1 MSKRLGV
8 SVCVCVCVCPEE
20 SANKATAKKETAE
33 IEEVH
38 WHVCLPAVCVR
49 VYVCVCVSV
58 YVCACLCVR
67 SFWVRVVWL
76 SVACYTSNLLNPVY
90 QDYKSIV
97 ARHKNT
103 WGTKLCRPS
112 LLYTPP
118 TMAVPRHATLPHT
131 LFIACSNNGRGIS
144 NMLGKLVT
152 RSDINN

>member
-1 MSKRLGV
+1 MWV
-8 SVCVCVCVCPEE
+8 SDSVCLYVYVCVCVLRKAQIKQRQKKRQPKLKRSTDTCACPQ
-20 SANKATAKKETAE
+20 
-33 IEEVH
+33 
-38 WHVCLPAVCVR
+38 
-49 VYVCVCVSV
+49 CVCVSV